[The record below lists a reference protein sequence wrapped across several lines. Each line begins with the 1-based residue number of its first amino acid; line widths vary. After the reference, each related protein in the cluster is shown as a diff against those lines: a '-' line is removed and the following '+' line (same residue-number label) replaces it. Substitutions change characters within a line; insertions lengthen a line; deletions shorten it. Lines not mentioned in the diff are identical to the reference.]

1 MDDRQKAGE
10 ASRLSMQGPHAPPGN
25 GAGVPASFVPLRLV
39 LRPGGTAVELARP
52 DMLIGRHSDADVR
65 LALPDISRRHC
76 RLVYVSDRWQVFD
89 LNSLNG
95 VFVNGDR
102 VQQATLDEGDI
113 LQIGGLTFAI
123 EMGSPLAEGGSISAR
138 DLGTRPHL
146 LQDLSGDR
154 PNPDS
159 RQPKRK
165 AS

>member
-1 MDDRQKAGE
+1 MEDCQQAGE
-10 ASRLSMQGPHAPPGN
+10 ASGFSLQGPHAPPRP
-25 GAGVPASFVPLRLV
+25 GAGAPTTFVPLRLV
-39 LRPGGTAVELARP
+39 LRPGGTTVELTRP

-76 RLVYVSDRWQVFD
+76 RMVYASDRWQVFD

-102 VQQATLDEGDI
+102 VQQATLDEGDT
-113 LQIGGLTFAI
+113 LRIGGLTFAVH
-123 EMGSPLAEGGSISAR
+123 MGNPRPGDVPAR
-138 DLGTRPHL
+138 DVVTRPHL
-146 LQDLSGDR
+146 LKELSGDR

-159 RQPKRK
+159 RPPKRK